1 MMRHMMMGGY
11 GHHMMGGLGMMMMHR
26 MLHRVTM
33 YIIMGALVALVVML
47 WLRRRAPRQDFW

>member
-1 MMRHMMMGGY
+1 
-11 GHHMMGGLGMMMMHR
+11 